1 MVDVGDVMGDGG
13 RHVSAVFQYE
23 NWEGTEFPYLRGVAC
38 NDQTNDITMVE
49 NSR

>member
-1 MVDVGDVMGDGG
+1 VVDVGDVIWVMEGDMCL
-13 RHVSAVFQYE
+13 VFQYE